1 MSPPATMT
9 EPMCVELVLRNKGN
23 HCKEKS
29 TYPNWRA
36 APACYNWRK
45 PVHSNEDQHSRKSIN

>member
-1 MSPPATMT
+1 MT